1 MNKKVLKNYAKL
13 IAKVGA
19 NVQKGQ
25 EVFITASV
33 SDEYFVKYVVEECYK
48 AGASN
53 VVIDWTSDKISA
65 LAYKYETVEQ
75 LATLPKWKEEKLK
88 HQVKMLPAR
97 IFIDSEDPDAM
108 ANVDQEKMTKVR
120 RILGP
125 KIMKYREQMEN
136 KYQWTIVGLPGEA
149 WAKKVFPNLSKKQ
162 AMEALADAIFKT
174 ARVYGD
180 PIKNWE
186 LHNQNMKDKYT
197 KLNDLG
203 IKTLYYK
210 ASNGT
215 DFNISLKECMVFN
228 GGDETTLGGVI
239 FQPNMPTEECFTSP
253 DKYSCNGV
261 VYASKPLSVMGK
273 VVTDFGFRFENGKAV
288 EVLAKDE
295 DTKKLL
301 EKLISLDEGA
311 SRLGEV
317 ALVPFDSPINQTGLL
332 FYNTLYDENACCHLA
347 LGRAFNDCIR
357 DFDKLTEEEIKAVD
371 LNISMIHV
379 DFMIGTED
387 LHIEAE
393 TFDGGHVVI
402 FDKGTWAI

>member
-13 IAKVGA
+13 IVKVGA

-53 VVIDWTSDKISA
+53 VVIDWTSSVISA
-65 LAYKYETVEQ
+65 LAYKYETVEE
-75 LATLPKWKEEKLK
+75 LSNLPKWKEEKLK
-88 HQVKMLPAR
+88 HQVKVLPAR

-393 TFDGGHVVI
+393 TFDGKQVVI